1 MGVKTAVRRGAVRFT
16 VVGSSMPLRFVDTDD
31 DAPDAAVDPDDPP
44 AAPPGADPDAD
55 DDPPAPAPDADDDP
69 EDDDPPWAPP
79 TGAPDKV
86 VSAAT
91 ILTAKA
97 RVANSPL
104 RLFDVITPCLP
115 SRSAV
120 RQLSVNLRSYDG
132 RRNRAFPYIF
142 FASPLLDDRLGC
154 GT

>member
-1 MGVKTAVRRGAVRFT
+1 
-16 VVGSSMPLRFVDTDD
+16 MPLRFVDTDD

-44 AAPPGADPDAD
+44 ADPPGADPPDAD

-69 EDDDPPWAPP
+69 EDASWAPP
-79 TGAPDKV
+79 IGAPDNV

-104 RLFDVITPCLP
+104 RRFDVITPP
-115 SRSAV
+115 SPRPSAV
-120 RQLSVNLRSYDG
+120 RQQTAINQPTAVSLYEESGVSLYFLCQLFVR
-132 RRNRAFPYIF
+132 
-142 FASPLLDDRLGC
+142 
-154 GT
+154 